1 MGGGGTRIESW
12 AEGIGEKEEQPPERV
27 FHASIPEPSA
37 CTIAFKQD
45 EWMGKLIL
53 DSEVSYVLDPRLGRC
68 LGLGQIVLGERFEDV
83 VIKVADHT
91 ED

>member
-1 MGGGGTRIESW
+1 MPVFLNLQLAQLLEFDSG
-12 AEGIGEKEEQPPERV
+12 ERV
-27 FHASIPEPSA
+27 Y
-37 CTIAFKQD
+37 KQE

-53 DSEVSYVLDPRLGRC
+53 DSEVSDVLDPGLSRR
-68 LGLGQIVLGERFEDV
+68 LGLGHIVLGERFEDV

>member
-1 MGGGGTRIESW
+1 MPVFLNLQLAQLLEFDSG
-12 AEGIGEKEEQPPERV
+12 ERV
-27 FHASIPEPSA
+27 Y
-37 CTIAFKQD
+37 KQE

-53 DSEVSYVLDPRLGRC
+53 DSEVSDVLDPGLGRC